1 MKIKYSYNPFLTWFN
16 FILVIVLFFIPMI
29 FLLFRVTNFKSLI
42 FVFALILFG
51 FFCFKIIINFY
62 RYVVKKPSIELTNE
76 YYFDNLNNIKI
87 EWRNISE
94 IDLIKYRNWTFIT
107 FNLDDKE
114 KVFNQIKN
122 PILKLIFRIEST
134 LSSKNWKTNISYVK
148 GENQDIFETI
158 NEFHKKN
165 NGNKLV

>member
-1 MKIKYSYNPFLTWFN
+1 
-16 FILVIVLFFIPMI
+16 
-29 FLLFRVTNFKSLI
+29 
-42 FVFALILFG
+42 
-51 FFCFKIIINFY
+51 
-62 RYVVKKPSIELTNE
+62 LTNE
-76 YYFDNLNNIKI
+76 YYFDNLNNVKI

-94 IDLIKYRNWTFIT
+94 IDLIKYKNWTFIT
-107 FNLDDKE
+107 FNLIDKG

-134 LSSKNWKTNISYVK
+134 LSFKNWKTNISYVK

-165 NGNKLV
+165 NGHELV